1 MEMKRRA
8 FVALPASAALAAPKY
23 KTLTDAEAIIVI
35 ALTEAIIPADKDPGA
50 KEAGVVHFIDT
61 QLGGPHKRHLTRYRN
76 ELPKLD
82 EACRAATGKNLAAS
96 KLAERTA
103 FLERVDKGEIPG
115 GAFFQLVVD
124 HTMQGF
130 YGAPEH
136 GGNRNAASWK
146 MMGIE
151 KTMGYHGGH

>member
-1 MEMKRRA
+1 MKRRA
-8 FVALPASAALAAPKY
+8 FVALPATAALVAAKY
-23 KTLTDAEAIIVI
+23 KTLTEAEAIIVI

-61 QLGGPHKRHLTRYRN
+61 QLAGPHKRHLKRYRM
-76 ELPKLD
+76 ELPRLD
-82 EACRAATGKNLAAS
+82 EACRAATGKSIAAL
-96 KLAERTA
+96 KLAERTS

-115 GAFFQLVVD
+115 SAFFQLVID

-130 YGAPEH
+130 YGAPRH
-136 GGNRNAASWK
+136 GGNRNATSWR

-151 KTMGYHGGH
+151 KTMGYHGGHA